1 MKFAARYLLIVIFLV
16 AKVTHASELVMA
28 ISSGSAMPMT
38 EIRDGELQGGILKEF
53 GDALGAHLRLQPRYV
68 ILPRT
73 RVEGA
78 LLRGHA
84 DLLCDLRP
92 EWLDNQIFLWSDAII
107 SNRMIVA
114 MRRETPMPGS
124 LTAIAGRRVGAIRGY
139 RYPEIE
145 QLLATIERDNA
156 ANDSQNLDKLLLRR
170 FDFIFTNRIYF
181 DYQRKVHPERAR
193 LSPHYLTITDFDTY
207 CAVPAHGK
215 VDISVLN
222 QAISA
227 LKAQGVIQSILAR
240 YRPHDVN
247 RQGKRSLFDTAGPA
261 GGNR

>member
-1 MKFAARYLLIVIFLV
+1 
-16 AKVTHASELVMA
+16 
-28 ISSGSAMPMT
+28 MPMT
-38 EIRDGELQGGILKEF
+38 DIRDDELKGGILKEF
-53 GDALGAHLRLQPRYV
+53 GDALGAQLRLQPRYV

-92 EWLDNQIFLWSDAII
+92 EWLDNQTFLWSDAII

-114 MRRETPMPGS
+114 MRRETSVPGS
-124 LTAIAGRRVGAIRGY
+124 LNAIAGHRVGTILGY
-139 RYPEIE
+139 KYPEVE
-145 QLLATIERDNA
+145 QLLAKMERDNA
-156 ANDSQNLDKLLLRR
+156 ANDSQNLEKLLLRR

-193 LSPHYLTITDFDTY
+193 LSPHNLTITDFDTY

-215 VDISVLN
+215 LDIRVLN

-227 LKAQGVIQSILAR
+227 LKARGAIQSILAR
-240 YRPHDVN
+240 YRPRDVD
-247 RQGKRSLFDTAGPA
+247 K
-261 GGNR
+261 